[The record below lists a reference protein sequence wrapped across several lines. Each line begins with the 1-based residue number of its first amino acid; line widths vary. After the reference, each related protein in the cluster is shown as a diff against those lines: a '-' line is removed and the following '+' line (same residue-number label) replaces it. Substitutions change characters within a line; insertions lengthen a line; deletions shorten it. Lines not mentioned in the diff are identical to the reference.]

1 MSVVEAF
8 EMIDKDGSK
17 KITVEELNQMFKKSG
32 IQVSRN
38 NLLELFNMVDKDR
51 SRSVNYSEFLEL
63 IREAHVE
70 KERVDRIKAVQK
82 RAEEIRK
89 EYGVVAQAD
98 VPKVSEE
105 GTYKMRI
112 MAIETKFRH
121 LNKRHELLA
130 KELAHR

>member
-1 MSVVEAF
+1 
-8 EMIDKDGSK
+8 MIDKDGSK

-70 KERVDRIKAVQK
+70 KERIDRIKAVQK